1 MYTYGSTYALST
13 CHGNFTCR
21 PRKRHQA
28 TGACTVNGRK
38 NKYANDHSS
47 VTELLW
53 GLHWLPIK
61 ARVLYKTVLP
71 AFQILNAGTSPYLTT
86 LHTRKSFCIVT
97 RTSEKLNII
106 KVPTLKDDTVRNHSQ
121 LLVHQFGTNC

>member
-1 MYTYGSTYALST
+1 M
-13 CHGNFTCR
+13 
-21 PRKRHQA
+21 
-28 TGACTVNGRK
+28 NGRK
-38 NKYANDHSS
+38 NEYANDHSS

-61 ARVLYKTVLP
+61 ACVLYKTVLP
-71 AFQILNAGTSPYLTT
+71 AFQILNTGTSPYLTT

-106 KVPTLKDDTVRNHSQ
+106 KVPTDGKGRHSKKSFSIAGPPIWNELLTDEQASSPDITTVSSTLYNR
-121 LLVHQFGTNC
+121 T